1 MKKMNEQGP
10 PTIDV
15 EPNRSRRKFPLVALC
30 LLLILVGIA
39 LYVSWPSIEGGV
51 SRPEFSPESVPSALN
66 EKTDSQNN
74 PDKENISTTLINNDQ
89 ENKVQDLTNDISKVP
104 LVSEDFMS
112 DIKEASVRLDSL
124 EEKISKN
131 INNIRKTIESK
142 NDLNQDISSLDE
154 RVNVLEDII
163 NRLEAFTSDKNLDPA
178 IAERIESLEMSL
190 SKEDKSQNFL
200 EFQDLFR
207 KSGLQIKLLDNRIN
221 DLEAAL
227 VARRQGDNNIVTQS
241 LSAGKLLAAANS
253 STGFILELE
262 ALRESSKGDELMLKI
277 INDIEYLSIDTV
289 PNIQMLH
296 QTYRKIVPDIIRA
309 TNSQADETWISDT
322 ITELKNIVTIRRIR
336 GDIPQ
341 NSVDHDLLDADQAL
355 AIGDLHQA
363 RDIISRYKN
372 ISSASVLN
380 WLESVGR
387 RIALNNLLNQIDQ
400 LLITRVN
407 NKDFVEQ

>member
-51 SRPEFSPESVPSALN
+51 SRPEFSPESLPSALN

-74 PDKENISTTLINNDQ
+74 ADKENISTTLINNDQ

-104 LVSEDFMS
+104 LVSEDFMA
-112 DIKEASVRLDSL
+112 DIKEASGRLDSL
-124 EEKISKN
+124 EEKINKN
-131 INNIRKTIESK
+131 INNISKTIESK
-142 NDLNQDISSLDE
+142 NDLNQVIVSLNE
-154 RVNVLEDII
+154 RVNVLENII
-163 NRLEAFTSDKNLDPA
+163 NRLEAFTSDKNVDPA

-190 SKEDKSQNFL
+190 SKEYKSQNFL
-200 EFQDLFR
+200 EFQALVR

-227 VARRQGDNNIVTQS
+227 VSRRQGDNNIVTQS

-253 STGFILELE
+253 SAGFILELE
-262 ALRESSKGDELMLKI
+262 ALRESSRGDELMLKI

-341 NSVDHDLLDADQAL
+341 NSVDHDLLEADQAL
-355 AIGDLHQA
+355 AIGDLHRA

-400 LLITRVN
+400 LLISRVN
-407 NKDFVEQ
+407 NKDFAEQ